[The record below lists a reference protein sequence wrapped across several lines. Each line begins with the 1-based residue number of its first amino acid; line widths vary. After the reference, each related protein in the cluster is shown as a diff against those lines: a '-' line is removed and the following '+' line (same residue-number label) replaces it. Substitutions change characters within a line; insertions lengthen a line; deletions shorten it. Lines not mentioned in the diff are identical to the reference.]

1 MSKLAKALLF
11 MLAVTLAVIA
21 SISGYNVGKQ
31 TVYPVAYSDYI
42 VKYAHKNGLDPFLVM
57 AVIKQ
62 ESNFVPEAASD
73 YAHGLMQITP
83 ETAEWN
89 ARAMG
94 LTDYDYLEPETNI
107 EIGCHYLAYLID
119 TYGNIDTALAAY
131 NAGMGNVN
139 SWLSD
144 KAYSDDGETLK
155 YIPFPETRSYV
166 EKVNASWDYYR
177 TTDFADLDE
186 DKGKISN

>member
-11 MLAVTLAVIA
+11 LLAVILAVIA
-21 SISGYNVGKQ
+21 SISGYNVGRQ
-31 TVYPVAYSDYI
+31 AVYPVAYSDYI

-62 ESNFVPEAASD
+62 ESNFVPDAASD

-89 ARAMG
+89 AAAMG
-94 LTDYDYLEPETNI
+94 LTNYDYLEPETNI

-131 NAGMGNVN
+131 NGGMGNVDK
-139 SWLSD
+139 WLTH
-144 KAYSDDGETLK
+144 YSADGVALD
-155 YIPFPETRSYV
+155 YIPFGETRAYV
-166 EKVNASWDYYR
+166 EKVNGYWEDYQSLY
-177 TTDFADLDE
+177 
-186 DKGKISN
+186 G

>member
-1 MSKLAKALLF
+1 MSKLAKVLLF
-11 MLAVTLAVIA
+11 LIAVALAVVA

-62 ESNFVPEAASD
+62 ESNFVPDAASD

-83 ETAEWN
+83 DTAEWN
-89 ARAMG
+89 ARVMR
-94 LTDYDYLEPETNI
+94 LNDYDYLDPETNI

-119 TYGNIDTALAAY
+119 MYGNIDTALAAY
-131 NAGMGNVN
+131 NGGMGNVN
-139 SWLSD
+139 TWLGDSQYSSD
-144 KAYSDDGETLK
+144 GVALD
-155 YIPFPETRSYV
+155 YIPFPETRAYV
-166 EKVNASWDYYR
+166 DKVNGYWKDYENLY
-177 TTDFADLDE
+177 
-186 DKGKISN
+186 G

>member
-42 VKYAHKNGLDPFLVM
+42 VKYAHRNGLDPFLVM

-62 ESNFVPEAASD
+62 ESNFVPDAASD

-83 ETAEWN
+83 DTAEWN
-89 ARAMG
+89 ANAMG
-94 LTDYDYLEPETNI
+94 LSDYDYIDPETNI

-119 TYGNIDTALAAY
+119 MYGNIDTALAAY
-131 NAGMGNVN
+131 NGGMGNVN
-139 SWLSD
+139 TWLHEYSSD
-144 KAYSDDGETLK
+144 GVALD
-155 YIPFPETRSYV
+155 YIPFGETRAYV
-166 EKVNASWDYYR
+166 DKVNGYWSDY
-177 TTDFADLDE
+177 TDLY
-186 DKGKISN
+186 G